1 MKLLFAFFACAVF
14 SASAFAATPPD
25 HSKMNDNGMD
35 MHNMHPSMQ
44 QDVPASQLPQ
54 KGKVVSFINTD
65 QYTYIEVSQGK
76 GKETVW
82 LASTTVAVKKGD
94 QIRFDDGMVM
104 TNFYSKTLK
113 RTFPK
118 VLFVSKVVVVK

>member
-1 MKLLFAFFACAVF
+1 MKTLFSIAALAFISSCN
-14 SASAFAATPPD
+14 AFAATPP
-25 HSKMNDNGMD
+25 G
-35 MHNMHPSMQ
+35 HPTAAAAAEMLQ
-44 QDVPASQLPQ
+44 PAQDIPVSQLPQ
-54 KGKVVSFINTD
+54 QGKVLSFINTD
-65 QYTYIEVSQGK
+65 QYTYIEASQTK
-76 GKETVW
+76 LKESVW

-94 QIRFDDGMVM
+94 QIRFDNGFVM

>member
-1 MKLLFAFFACAVF
+1 MKPLIPMTALAFFYALNALAAMPPGHP
-14 SASAFAATPPD
+14 SAAATAEMLQPAQDIPD
-25 HSKMNDNGMD
+25 
-35 MHNMHPSMQ
+35 
-44 QDVPASQLPQ
+44 SQLPQ
-54 KGKVVSFINTD
+54 QGKVLSFINTD
-65 QYTYIEVSQGK
+65 QYTYIEASQATV
-76 GKETVW
+76 KESVW

-94 QIRFDDGMVM
+94 RIRFDNGFVM

>member
-1 MKLLFAFFACAVF
+1 MKSLIALLAFGLF
-14 SASAFAATPPD
+14 SVSALAALPP
-25 HSKMNDNGMD
+25 G
-35 MHNMHPSMQ
+35 HPSADTSAEMLNGPK
-44 QDVPASQLPQ
+44 DVADNQLPQ

-76 GKETVW
+76 GKETLW
-82 LASTTVAVKKGD
+82 LASTTVAVKKGNN
-94 QIRFDDGMVM
+94 IRFDDGFEMK
-104 TNFYSKTLK
+104 NFYSKTLK